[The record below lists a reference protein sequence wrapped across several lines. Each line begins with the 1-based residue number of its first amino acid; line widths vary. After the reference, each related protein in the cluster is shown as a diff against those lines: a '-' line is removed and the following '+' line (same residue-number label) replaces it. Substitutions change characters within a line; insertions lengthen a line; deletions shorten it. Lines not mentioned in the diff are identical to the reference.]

1 MENLIEMDT
10 TEVPGVDNLHSPE
23 EALRK
28 LKN

>member
-23 EALRK
+23 EAIK
-28 LKN
+28 EAKN